1 MRDGLC
7 VDNVHVPLGDL
18 IRDYGGPVLSL
29 ARDFARDGDEV
40 EDLVQEIWLRIHRQR
55 HRFRG
60 STPLPWILVVGRN
73 VCLDHVKRD
82 DGRARAERRYVRLN
96 PLPEDGDDAQ
106 AGRNAELDDLA
117 TRQQASAAVR
127 ALTELP
133 RRQREAIALRLLEGL
148 SPAET
153 AERMG
158 CRRNTVRSL
167 IRHGLQGLRR
177 RLGDDPVEER
187 V

>member
-1 MRDGLC
+1 
-7 VDNVHVPLGDL
+7 VDNVHVPLADL

-29 ARDFARDGDEV
+29 ARGFARDSDEL

-60 STPLPWILVVGRN
+60 SAPLPWILVVGRH
-73 VCLDHVKRD
+73 VCLDQLKRD
-82 DGRARAERRYVRLN
+82 DGRAKAEGRYVKLN
-96 PLPEDGDDAQ
+96 PPPEEEHGAR
-106 AGRNAELDDLA
+106 AGRDAELDDLA
-117 TRQQASAAVR
+117 AKQQASAAVR

-167 IRHGLQGLRR
+167 MRHGLQGLRR
-177 RLGDDPVEER
+177 RLGDDLVEER